1 MKKVSKRIVSLVLAL
16 VLVAG
21 STLVVNAKTARFTY
35 QGYTA
40 SCNTSSTSTSVR
52 SSISTSPTSPW
63 GVATV
68 VYAMNS
74 RGEPITS
81 VSNTSTGGS
90 CTATRSNLSGV
101 SYADAEYYMSSSYAN
116 YLGRIVE

>member
-40 SCNTSSTSTSVR
+40 SCNVSSTSTSVR

-74 RGEPITS
+74 RGEAIAS
-81 VSNTSTGGS
+81 ARNTSTGGS

-101 SYADAEYYMSSSYAN
+101 AYADAEYYMSSSYAN